1 MGKTAYIGGAISG
14 LIGAGGI
21 VLSFFKGLG
30 DGMLYRIDPV
40 GLAYIEA
47 PFIAGSVGVEMI
59 FYRQL
64 VKNAIKKAGYKDYS
78 SLPYDERIEIRKM
91 YIEKFGESIGGISA
105 AIGLAYLMG
114 QAIGRI
120 GIR

>member
-1 MGKTAYIGGAISG
+1 MGKTAYIGGTISG

-30 DGMLYRIDPV
+30 DGMLNRIDPV

-64 VKNAIKKAGYKDYS
+64 VKNAIKEAGYEDYS
-78 SLPYDERIEIRKM
+78 SLPYEERREIREM
-91 YIEKFGESIGGISA
+91 YIEKFGGSIGGISA
-105 AIGLAYLMG
+105 AVGLAYIMG